1 MAEYYKYEKYQK
13 YINGVPADPP
23 EYKQG
28 ELIGT
33 GEYDSKADC
42 ESDAIYE
49 WRVYSQSDYICDGYS
64 SYYKEYKYKSLDNGQ
79 TWIRTGQTRKG
90 ELKNQYA
97 TECGWSLRERWTSTG
112 VTRCSGSNLLEEFIK
127 EISYDM
133 GKTWIVP
140 QPAEYKYEIKE
151 RWYKNCVLELAP
163 LEFEVTI
170 EESNVPI
177 WIEIA
182 TQGLDRYFINWGE
195 SENTAEYDRDYRYI
209 MTDDRHLPYPGA
221 PFSYTYANAGTYTIK
236 LWVNNIKIIGGV
248 WRSITQKNPDDS
260 THLTQF
266 KYTDKYTYKIKSFG
280 NLPNS
285 YLEGIN
291 LSGTPL
297 TELCSDEYG
306 FLGGENFTSCILTEN
321 QITSQAANVRHYNYN
336 YYSGYYGSADYTVT
350 TLIEQAF
357 DVANTKLTTIPQDI
371 FKYATYMGGVR
382 FGNCRIQSIPKELF
396 VNCVGLQSCSE
407 SFRETDITDIPEG
420 LFDSCTNLK
429 AASSAFKHTNIVN
442 CPRLWT
448 NYPTIT
454 PYMFEGCKQL
464 ESIASTFKVN
474 MGFHADMF
482 FGCTKL
488 SNPKNI
494 INDFGDGHNYNI
506 SSMYQNSGVTSIPN
520 NLFSLLSTY
529 EQGSGHSIDA
539 SYMFAGCKNLLSMS
553 GTITNQNMNADL
565 HHMFA
570 NSGLTNID
578 LKFPNILTTN
588 NANCLGYM
596 FEGCVDLTTLN
607 TDMFNFNA
615 TSLDI
620 VYMFKDCKKLTNWPI
635 AEEHN
640 LWDYPCFYSPDN
652 VPNHIDYQYT
662 FSGCSKIISEI
673 PVEFGGLI
681 MYDGLI
687 PAQITLPIT
696 ESTLSYEGLQLRI
709 PANEK
714 AIVRWEDDV
723 YTLYQD
729 NNLIT
734 LSYTY
739 KTPGDK
745 HIEIYATQN
754 VTIYYNNSIIPVDVN
769 NFGTIKFNLNNNNIR
784 LLGPTNGQYKAETQI
799 NLKGGKGF
807 IINPAHF
814 TDCNNVNKFVVTKV
828 AGFTGDF
835 KANDWMPNLTDVTK
849 CFDYS
854 TINSYD
860 GIFEGCQNIIDIRNF
875 CQDLSATGEVTI
887 NRLFKGCTSL
897 STISSGQGSDTDG
910 PFWFGRDKITHT
922 DEAFMNCTSLKR
934 NYLTLGPTPKHYS
947 DVREFCNTG
956 IITAS
961 IYAPERQ
968 INHDV
973 DWTECFKD
981 CKDLTSIFIEGDLSI
996 NGTLNM
1002 TRMFENCT
1010 SLTVTPTYKGK
1021 KLWEW
1026 SGVQDSYGY
1035 VMAKQIIG
1043 TECFKGCTQLADYDE
1058 IPDNWK

>member
-1 MAEYYKYEKYQK
+1 MAEYDKYQKYQK

-23 EYKQG
+23 EYKRG

-33 GEYDSKADC
+33 GEYDSEADC
-42 ESDAIYE
+42 YSDAIYE
-49 WRVYSQSDYICDGYS
+49 WRVSSESDYICDGYS
-64 SYYKEYKYKSLDNGQ
+64 SYYKEYKYKSTDKGQ
-79 TWIRTGQTRKG
+79 TWTRTNQTRKG
-90 ELKNQYA
+90 ALKSQYA
-97 TECGWSLRERWTSTG
+97 TECGWVLQERWVKTG
-112 VTRCSGSNLLEEFIK
+112 ATRCSDGYLLEEFIK
-127 EISYDM
+127 EVSYDM

-140 QPAEYKYEIKE
+140 QPAEYKYEVKE
-151 RWYKNCVLELAP
+151 KWYKNCVLELAP
-163 LEFEVTI
+163 LEFEVTT
-170 EESNVPI
+170 EEPNVPI
-177 WIEIA
+177 WIEIE
-182 TQGLDRYFINWGE
+182 TYGFDRCFINWGE
-195 SENTAEYDRDYRYI
+195 SENITEYAGGYIYI
-209 MTDDRHLPYPGA
+209 MTNDRYSSYPSA

-236 LWVNNIKIIGGV
+236 VWVNYIKIIGGV
-248 WRSITQKNPDDS
+248 WRSITQRNPDN
-260 THLTQF
+260 TNHLTQF

-280 NLPNS
+280 NLPNGN
-285 YLEGIN
+285 LKGIN

-306 FLGGENFTSCILTEN
+306 FLGGENFTSCILNEKYLTGYV
-321 QITSQAANVRHYNYN
+321 QNVRHYRYDYESA
-336 YYSGYYGSADYTVT
+336 YYVTKDYTVT

-357 DVANTKLTTIPQDI
+357 DVANTKLTTIPQDL

-382 FGNCRIQSIPKELF
+382 FANCRIQSIPKDLF
-396 VNCVGLQSCSE
+396 VNCVGLQSCTE
-407 SFRETDITDIPEG
+407 AFRETDITDIPEG

-429 AASSAFKHTNIVN
+429 AASSAFKHSNIVN

-448 NYPTIT
+448 NYPSNT
-454 PYMFEGCKQL
+454 PYMFEGCEQL

-474 MGFHADMF
+474 MGLQAYMF

-488 SNPKNI
+488 SDPKNI
-494 INDFGDGHNYNI
+494 FNDFGYGLNNYNI
-506 SSMYQNSGVTSIPN
+506 SCMYQNSGVTSIPN
-520 NLFSLLSTY
+520 NLFSLLS
-529 EQGSGHSIDA
+529 SGHDIDA

-553 GTITNQNMNADL
+553 GTITSQNMNAEL
-565 HHMFA
+565 YYMFA

-578 LKFPNILTTN
+578 LKFPNILTTK
-588 NANCLGYM
+588 NAHCLGYM

-620 VYMFKDCKKLTNWPI
+620 VHMFKDCRKLTNWPI

-640 LWDYPCFYSPDN
+640 LWDYPCFYIPDS
-652 VPNHIDYQYT
+652 VPHHIDNQYT

-681 MYDGLI
+681 MYNGHI

-696 ESTLSYEGLQLRI
+696 ESTLSYKGLQL
-709 PANEK
+709 ANGT

-723 YTLYQD
+723 YTSYSV
-729 NNLIT
+729 NYPIT

-769 NFGTIKFNLNNNNIR
+769 NFGTIKFDLDNNNIR

-799 NLKGGKGF
+799 NIQGREGF

-828 AGFTGDF
+828 AGFTGEF

-854 TINSYD
+854 TITSYD

-875 CQDLSATGEVTI
+875 CEDLSGTGAVTI
-887 NRLFKGCTSL
+887 NRLFKGCINL
-897 STISSGQGSDTDG
+897 ATISSGTGSDTDG
-910 PFWFGRDKITHT
+910 PFWFGGDKIAHT
-922 DEAFMNCTSLKR
+922 DEAFMNCTSLKK
-934 NYLTLGPTPKHYS
+934 NYPTLGPTPKHSS
-947 DVREFCNTG
+947 DVREFCNSG
-956 IITAS
+956 IITAY

-981 CKDLTSIFIEGDLSI
+981 CKDLSFINIEGDLWI

-1010 SLTVTPTYKGK
+1010 SLTATPTYRGK

-1026 SGVQDSYGY
+1026 SGVQDDYGY

-1043 TECFKGCTQLADYDE
+1043 TECFKGCTQLADYNE

>member
-1 MAEYYKYEKYQK
+1 MAEYYRYEKYQK

-33 GEYDSKADC
+33 GEYDSKSDC
-42 ESDAIYE
+42 QYDAIYE

-64 SYYKEYKYKSLDNGQ
+64 SYYKEYKYKSTDKGQ
-79 TWIRTGQTRKG
+79 TWTRTNETRKG

-97 TECGWSLRERWTSTG
+97 TECDWTLMTRWTSTG
-112 VTRCSGSNLLEEFIK
+112 VTRCSGSDLVEEFIK
-127 EISYDM
+127 EVSYDM
-133 GKTWIVP
+133 GKTWVVS
-140 QPAEYKYEIKE
+140 QPSEYKYEVKE
-151 RWYKNCVLELAP
+151 KWYKDCVLELTP
-163 LEFEVTI
+163 LEFEVTT

-177 WIEIA
+177 WIEMES
-182 TQGLDRYFINWGE
+182 TSLDKYFINWGE
-195 SENTAEYDRDYRYI
+195 SEHIAEYDMCYRYRYI
-209 MTDDRHLPYPGA
+209 MTDDRNYYYPGA

-248 WRSITQKNPDDS
+248 WRCITQKNPQD
-260 THLTQF
+260 TTLMTQF

-285 YLEGIN
+285 ELIGIN

-306 FLGGENFTSCILTEN
+306 FLGGEKFTSCSLNIGSNDQTN
-321 QITSQAANVRHYNYN
+321 NVTHFFYE
-336 YYSGYYGSADYTVT
+336 YYHGDYGSAEYIVRTSVG
-350 TLIEQAF
+350 QAF

-371 FKYATYMGGVR
+371 FKYATHMGGVR
-382 FGNCRIQSIPKELF
+382 FANCRIQSIPEELF
-396 VNCVGLQSCSE
+396 VNCVGLQSCAE
-407 SFRETDITDIPEG
+407 SFRETDITNIPEG
-420 LFDSCTNLK
+420 LFDSCTNLES
-429 AASSAFKHTNIVN
+429 ASGAFRQTNVVN

-448 NYPTIT
+448 NQPTT
-454 PYMFEGCKQL
+454 TSYMFYNCEQL
-464 ESIASTFKVN
+464 ESIASTFKVGIGMN
-474 MGFHADMF
+474 AYMF
-482 FGCTKL
+482 YGCTKL
-488 SNPKNI
+488 INPKAILN
-494 INDFGDGHNYNI
+494 GSGTSPNI
-506 SSMYQNSGVTSIPN
+506 SHMYQNSGVTSIPS

-529 EQGSGHSIDA
+529 EDQSIDA
-539 SYMFAGCKNLLSMS
+539 SYMFEGCKNLPHIS
-553 GTITNQNMNADL
+553 GTITTQNMKAYL

-570 NSGLTNID
+570 NSGLTNINI
-578 LKFPNILTTN
+578 KFPNILTTS
-588 NANCLGYM
+588 NADCLGYM
-596 FEGCVDLTTLN
+596 FEGCVDLNTLN

-615 TSLDI
+615 TSLSI
-620 VYMFKDCKKLTNWPI
+620 NYMFKDCKNLTNWPI
-635 AEEHN
+635 AEQHN
-640 LWDYPCFYSPDN
+640 LWDYPCFYKPNN
-652 VPNHIDYQYT
+652 VPNHISYEYT
-662 FSGCSKIISEI
+662 FVGCSKIISEI

-696 ESTLSYEGLQLRI
+696 ESTLSYSINFRI
-709 PANEK
+709 PTDEK
-714 AIVRWEDDV
+714 VVIKWEDDV
-723 YTLYQD
+723 YTSFSGKD
-729 NNLIT
+729 ST
-734 LSYTY
+734 YTFSHTY
-739 KTPGDK
+739 STPGDK

-754 VTIYYNNSIIPVDVN
+754 VIMYFNGSELPVDVN
-769 NFGTIKFNLNNNNIR
+769 NFGTIKFNLTNNNIR
-784 LLGPTNGQYKAETQI
+784 LLGPTNGQYKATTQI
-799 NLKGGKGF
+799 NIQAKEGF

-828 AGFTGDF
+828 AGFTEEF

-860 GIFEGCQNIIDIRNF
+860 GMFEGCQNIIDIRNF
-875 CQDLSATGEVTI
+875 CWDLSATGEVTI

-897 STISSGQGSDTDG
+897 STISSGYGSDTDG
-910 PFWFGRDKITHT
+910 PFWFGREKITHT
-922 DEAFMNCTSLKR
+922 DEAFMNCTSLTR
-934 NYLTLGPTPKHYS
+934 NYPTLGPIPKHYS

-956 IITAS
+956 ITTAV
-961 IYAPERQ
+961 IYASDRG
-968 INHDV
+968 IDHNV

-981 CKDLTSIFIEGDLSI
+981 CKDLTTITIEGDFFI
-996 NGTLNM
+996 QGTLNM

-1010 SLTVTPTYKGK
+1010 SLTETPTYKGK

-1026 SGVQDSYGY
+1026 SGVKESSGY

-1058 IPDNWK
+1058 IPDDWK

>member
-1 MAEYYKYEKYQK
+1 MTKYDKYQKYQK

-23 EYKQG
+23 EYMRG

-33 GEYDSKADC
+33 GEYDSIADC
-42 ESDAIYE
+42 ESDVLYR
-49 WRVYSQSDYICDGYS
+49 WVDNGKTVCKGYS
-64 SYYKEYKYKSLDNGQ
+64 LYNQEKKQKSTDKGV
-79 TWIRTGQTRKG
+79 TWTDTNEVRDGNKMI
-90 ELKNQYA
+90 EQYA
-97 TECGWSLRERWTSTG
+97 EECGWRLMERWTSTG
-112 VTRCSGSNLLEEFIK
+112 VTRCSGGYLLEEYTK
-127 EISYDM
+127 EVSYDM
-133 GKTWIVP
+133 GATWQVSNP
-140 QPAEYKYEIKE
+140 PEYKYEVKE
-151 RWYKNCVLELAP
+151 KWYKNCVLELAP
-163 LEFEVTI
+163 LEFEVTT
-170 EESNVPI
+170 EEPNVPI
-177 WIEIA
+177 WIEIE
-182 TQGLDRYFINWGE
+182 TYGFDRCFINWGE
-195 SENTAEYDRDYRYI
+195 SENIAEYAGGYRYI
-209 MTDDRHLPYPGA
+209 MTDDRYSSYPSA

-236 LWVNNIKIIGGV
+236 LWVNYIKIIGGV
-248 WRSITQKNPDDS
+248 WRSITQQNPDEPN
-260 THLTQF
+260 HLTQF

-285 YLEGIN
+285 NLKGIN

-306 FLGGENFTSCILTEN
+306 FLGGENFTSCILNEKY
-321 QITSQAANVRHYNYN
+321 ITSQAENVRHYRYD
-336 YYSGYYGSADYTVT
+336 YQSAYYGSKDYTVT

-357 DVANTKLTTIPQDI
+357 DVANTKLTTIPQDL

-382 FGNCRIQSIPKELF
+382 FANCRIQSIPKELF
-396 VNCVGLQSCSE
+396 VNCVGLQSCTE

-429 AASSAFKHTNIVN
+429 AASSAFKHSNIVN

-448 NYPTIT
+448 NYLDNT
-454 PYMFEGCKQL
+454 PYMFEGCEQL

-474 MGFHADMF
+474 MGFQPDMF

-488 SNPKNI
+488 SDPKNI
-494 INDFGDGHNYNI
+494 FNDFGDHHNYII
-506 SSMYQNSGVTSIPN
+506 SGMYQNSGVTSIPN
-520 NLFSLLSTY
+520 NLFSLLS
-529 EQGSGHSIDA
+529 SGHSIDA

-553 GTITNQNMNADL
+553 GTITSQNMNADL

-640 LWDYPCFYSPDN
+640 LWDYPCFYSPDS

-681 MYDGLI
+681 MYKGLI

-696 ESTLSYEGLQLRI
+696 KSTLSYKGLQLRI

-729 NNLIT
+729 ENLIT

-754 VTIYYNNSIIPVDVN
+754 VTIYYTNSIIPVDVN
-769 NFGTIKFNLNNNNIR
+769 NFGTIKFDLDNNNIR

-799 NLKGGKGF
+799 NLQGGEGF

-828 AGFTGDF
+828 AGFTGEF

-897 STISSGQGSDTDG
+897 STISSGTGSNTDG

-922 DEAFMNCTSLKR
+922 DEAFMNCTSLKKS
-934 NYLTLGPTPKHYS
+934 YTTLGPTPEHYS
-947 DVREFCNTG
+947 DVREFCNSG
-956 IITAS
+956 IIKAH

-981 CKDLTSIFIEGDLSI
+981 CKDLTSIFIEEDLSI

-1010 SLTVTPTYKGK
+1010 SLTATPTYKGK

-1043 TECFKGCTQLADYDE
+1043 TECFKGCTQLADYNE

>member
-1 MAEYYKYEKYQK
+1 MAEYYKYQKYQK

-42 ESDAIYE
+42 ESDVLYR
-49 WRVYSQSDYICDGYS
+49 WVDNGKTVCKGYS
-64 SYYKEYKYKSLDNGQ
+64 LYNQEKKQKSTDGGI
-79 TWIRTGQTRKG
+79 TWTDTNEVRDGNKMI
-90 ELKNQYA
+90 EQYA
-97 TECGWSLRERWTSTG
+97 EECGWRLMTRWTSTG
-112 VTRCSGSNLLEEFIK
+112 VTRCSGGNLLEEFIK

-140 QPAEYKYEIKE
+140 QPAEYKYEVKE

-170 EESNVPI
+170 EEPNVPI

-182 TQGLDRYFINWGE
+182 TYGLYRYFINWGE
-195 SENTAEYDRDYRYI
+195 SENIAEYDMDSTYEYI
-209 MTDDRHLPYPGA
+209 MTDNRHFPYPGA

-236 LWVNNIKIIGGV
+236 LWVNNINIIGGV
-248 WRSITQKNPDDS
+248 WRSITQKNPDNS

-285 YLEGIN
+285 TLEGIN

-306 FLGGENFTSCILTEN
+306 FLGGVNFTSCILTEK
-321 QITSQAANVRHYNYN
+321 QLTSQAVNVRHFRYDVYN
-336 YYSGYYGSADYTVT
+336 SSADYTLT

-382 FGNCRIQSIPKELF
+382 FANCRIQSIPKELF
-396 VNCVGLQSCSE
+396 VNCVGLQSCTE

-420 LFDSCTNLK
+420 LFDSCTNLR

-448 NYPTIT
+448 NYPDIT

-474 MGFHADMF
+474 LGFHADMF
-482 FGCTKL
+482 YGCTKL
-488 SNPKNI
+488 SDPKNI
-494 INDFGDGHNYNI
+494 INDFGDLHSYNI
-506 SSMYQNSGVTSIPN
+506 SGMYQNSGVTSIPN
-520 NLFSLLSTY
+520 NLFSLLSTFNN
-529 EQGSGHSIDA
+529 SIDA
-539 SYMFAGCKNLLSMS
+539 SFMFEGCKNLLSIS
-553 GTITNQNMNADL
+553 GTITNQNMGASL
-565 HHMFA
+565 QYMFA

-578 LKFPNILTTN
+578 LKFPNILTTK
-588 NANCLGYM
+588 NANCLGHM

-620 VYMFKDCKKLTNWPI
+620 VYMFEGCKKLTNWPI

-681 MYDGLI
+681 MYKGLI

-696 ESTLSYEGLQLRI
+696 ESTLSYKGLQLII
-709 PANEK
+709 PTKEK

-723 YTLYQD
+723 YTLYQ
-729 NNLIT
+729 NSTT

-769 NFGTIKFNLNNNNIR
+769 NFGTIKFDLDNNNIR

-799 NLKGGKGF
+799 NLQGGGGF

-828 AGFTGDF
+828 AGFTEEF

-875 CQDLSATGEVTI
+875 CEDLSATGEVTI

-897 STISSGQGSDTDG
+897 SITNSQQGLDTDG
-910 PFWFGRDKITHT
+910 PFWFGGDHITHT
-922 DEAFMNCTSLKR
+922 DEAFMNCTSLKG
-934 NYLTLGPTPKHYS
+934 NYITLGPTPKHYS
-947 DVREFCNTG
+947 DVREFCNSG
-956 IITAS
+956 ILTAY
-961 IYAPERQ
+961 IYAPDRQ
-968 INHDV
+968 VDHDV

-981 CKDLTSIFIEGDLSI
+981 CKYLTSIIIEEDLRI

-1010 SLTVTPTYKGK
+1010 SLTKTPTYRGK

-1026 SGVQDSYGY
+1026 SGVQAPYGY
-1035 VMAKQIIG
+1035 VVAKQIIG
-1043 TECFKGCTQLADYDE
+1043 TECFKGCTQLADYNE